1 MFNNII
7 ASCGRKLKK
16 EEKKIQIQACSA
28 EARITAD
35 NAGQRIRIRASRTA
49 AELSLWP
56 RFDCRSNVLRK
67 LKRCYMISFNNEDEM
82 AVVNEGYAVKRQKQT
97 ITTTSSSL
105 SRLLSQ
111 LNVVDELINKME
123 DYELILQEIKLLLT
137 RIDAFKL
144 TNEVINPTSE
154 YYKTWRDLLDS
165 KGTTIWNKST
175 ELRFTLSEDTTGPT
189 THSLSTINILVA
201 NRTYYLLST
210 II

>member
-1 MFNNII
+1 M
-7 ASCGRKLKK
+7 
-16 EEKKIQIQACSA
+16 
-28 EARITAD
+28 
-35 NAGQRIRIRASRTA
+35 
-49 AELSLWP
+49 
-56 RFDCRSNVLRK
+56 V
-67 LKRCYMISFNNEDEM
+67 
-82 AVVNEGYAVKRQKQT
+82 VVNEGYAVKRQKQM
-97 ITTTSSSL
+97 ITTMSSSL

-111 LNVVDELINKME
+111 LNVVDELISKME
-123 DYELILQEIKLLLT
+123 DYDLILQEIKLLLT

-175 ELRFTLSEDTTGPT
+175 ELRFTLSENTTGPT
-189 THSLSTINILVA
+189 THSLTTINVLIA